1 MKIELNEKQL
11 KSLYKAFTVLESEE
25 EVRRFLFDL
34 CTKNELAAMA
44 QRLRVAEMLTKKRAY
59 NEIEEETAAS
69 SATISRVSG
78 FLTKKGAEGYKLV
91 LVRMDKD
98 VQ

>member
-59 NEIEEETAAS
+59 NALSFPPIQC
-69 SATISRVSG
+69 
-78 FLTKKGAEGYKLV
+78 KL
-91 LVRMDKD
+91 RITYRFCSKRA
-98 VQ
+98 Q